1 MSLRFLDNWLYFLVK
16 LQVGQKFKYFKAFE
30 IEIKMHSCGNIK
42 RVV

>member
-16 LQVGQKFKYFKAFE
+16 LQVKYFKVFE
-30 IEIKMHSCGNIK
+30 IEIKMHFCGNIK